1 MATLKQIVHML
12 EEQRRELLDQLDGI
26 DRAIAALGAAGIEA
40 AEPRPAASSGSVEDI
55 AGTVQPRHVKARRVL
70 TDAHKQALVAG
81 KRRAREAQD
90 VAKGLAREMLG
101 DAFVPAIGTHGD
113 RQPPRLVKTPVKK

>member
-1 MATLKQIVHML
+1 MATLKQIVRML

-26 DRAIAALGAAGIEA
+26 DRAIAALGAAGIQA
-40 AEPRPAASSGSVEDI
+40 AEPRPAGSAVSVEDV

-90 VAKGLAREMLG
+90 VAKGIAREMPG
-101 DAFVPAIGTHGD
+101 DSFVPAIGTRGD
-113 RQPPRLVKTPVKK
+113 RQPPRLVKTPVKT